1 MYLGKV
7 IGTVVST
14 IKTPSLT
21 GSKFLIVEKINQD
34 LTAKK
39 QTEIAV
45 DTVGAGD
52 GETVIVVG
60 GSSARMSNGKK
71 TDLPVDAAIIG
82 IVDTV
87 EISQCVKG
95 VNIMS
100 NIYTKTGDKGTTGL
114 YGGSRVDKDSLN
126 VDAYGTV
133 DEAISSLGVAYT
145 LTDSPE
151 IKEYINHIQKRMFQ
165 AGAELASD
173 ARGMEMLKDKIG
185 EADIKYLEN
194 IIDKSTEVNG
204 LMREFVVP
212 GVNPSSAALH
222 VARTVVRRAERII
235 TALAKQVPVREEL
248 RKYINRLSDACF
260 AMARL
265 EEARAKNQEI
275 EELKDTVRQVV
286 KTLGAMGKEED
297 SMDMSIETLKKMAG
311 FIEEK
316 AKEIGV
322 PVAFSAVDEGGN
334 LLYFQRMEG
343 TLLISTKVSQDKAY
357 TACALKCPTCDLAD
371 VTKPGESLWSL
382 HNSGDGRIICFG
394 GGYPI
399 KKDGKV
405 IGAIGV
411 SGGTAEEDMAVATY
425 ALEKMQGGKA

>member
-1 MYLGKV
+1 
-7 IGTVVST
+7 
-14 IKTPSLT
+14 
-21 GSKFLIVEKINQD
+21 
-34 LTAKK
+34 
-39 QTEIAV
+39 
-45 DTVGAGD
+45 
-52 GETVIVVG
+52 
-60 GSSARMSNGKK
+60 
-71 TDLPVDAAIIG
+71 
-82 IVDTV
+82 
-87 EISQCVKG
+87 
-95 VNIMS
+95 MS
-100 NIYTKTGDKGTTGL
+100 NIYTKTGDKGTPGL

-133 DEAISSLGVAYT
+133 DEAISSLGVDYT

-222 VARTVVRRAERII
+222 VARTVVRRAERIV

-265 EEARAKNQEI
+265 EEARAQQQAI
-275 EELKDTVRQVV
+275 DELKETVRKVV
-286 KTLGAMGKEED
+286 EEALGAGNKGECK
-297 SMDMSIETLKKMAG
+297 MDLSLDTLKKMAG
-311 FIEEK
+311 YVEEK
-316 AKEIGV
+316 ANEIGV
-322 PVAFSAVDEGGN
+322 PMVFSVVDKGGN
-334 LLYFQRMEG
+334 LVYFQRMEG
-343 TLLISTKVSQDKAY
+343 SLLISVKVSQDKAY
-357 TACALKCPTCDLAD
+357 TACALKCPTAALAD
-371 VTKPGESLWSL
+371 VTKPGDSLWSL
-382 HNSGDGRIICFG
+382 HNSGDGRIVCFG

-399 KKDGKV
+399 EVDGEI
-405 IGAIGV
+405 IGAIGI
-411 SGGTAEEDMAVATY
+411 SGGTAEEDMSVATY

>member
-1 MYLGKV
+1 
-7 IGTVVST
+7 
-14 IKTPSLT
+14 
-21 GSKFLIVEKINQD
+21 
-34 LTAKK
+34 
-39 QTEIAV
+39 
-45 DTVGAGD
+45 
-52 GETVIVVG
+52 
-60 GSSARMSNGKK
+60 
-71 TDLPVDAAIIG
+71 
-82 IVDTV
+82 
-87 EISQCVKG
+87 
-95 VNIMS
+95 MS

-114 YGGSRVDKDSLN
+114 YGGSRVDKDSL
-126 VDAYGTV
+126 
-133 DEAISSLGVAYT
+133 
-145 LTDSPE
+145 
-151 IKEYINHIQKRMFQ
+151 KEYINHIQKRMFQ

-265 EEARAKNQEI
+265 
-275 EELKDTVRQVV
+275 ELKDTVRQVV

>member
-1 MYLGKV
+1 
-7 IGTVVST
+7 
-14 IKTPSLT
+14 
-21 GSKFLIVEKINQD
+21 
-34 LTAKK
+34 
-39 QTEIAV
+39 
-45 DTVGAGD
+45 
-52 GETVIVVG
+52 
-60 GSSARMSNGKK
+60 
-71 TDLPVDAAIIG
+71 
-82 IVDTV
+82 
-87 EISQCVKG
+87 
-95 VNIMS
+95 MS

-248 RKYINRLSDACF
+248 RKYINRLSDALQWLVSK
-260 AMARL
+260 RQ
-265 EEARAKNQEI
+265 EQKIRRSKN
-275 EELKDTVRQVV
+275 
-286 KTLGAMGKEED
+286 
-297 SMDMSIETLKKMAG
+297 
-311 FIEEK
+311 
-316 AKEIGV
+316 
-322 PVAFSAVDEGGN
+322 
-334 LLYFQRMEG
+334 
-343 TLLISTKVSQDKAY
+343 
-357 TACALKCPTCDLAD
+357 
-371 VTKPGESLWSL
+371 
-382 HNSGDGRIICFG
+382 
-394 GGYPI
+394 
-399 KKDGKV
+399 
-405 IGAIGV
+405 
-411 SGGTAEEDMAVATY
+411 
-425 ALEKMQGGKA
+425 

>member
-1 MYLGKV
+1 
-7 IGTVVST
+7 
-14 IKTPSLT
+14 
-21 GSKFLIVEKINQD
+21 
-34 LTAKK
+34 
-39 QTEIAV
+39 
-45 DTVGAGD
+45 
-52 GETVIVVG
+52 
-60 GSSARMSNGKK
+60 
-71 TDLPVDAAIIG
+71 
-82 IVDTV
+82 
-87 EISQCVKG
+87 
-95 VNIMS
+95 MS

-297 SMDMSIETLKKMAG
+297 SMDMSIETLKKMA
-311 FIEEK
+311 
-316 AKEIGV
+316 
-322 PVAFSAVDEGGN
+322 
-334 LLYFQRMEG
+334 
-343 TLLISTKVSQDKAY
+343 
-357 TACALKCPTCDLAD
+357 LAD
-371 VTKPGESLWSL
+371 VLAFGKDLLKYRHFEDKQGQDGLDGMR
-382 HNSGDGRIICFG
+382 HNLRVLKNSNLKDTRLIVCSMEGPYN
-394 GGYPI
+394 YPDI
-399 KKDGKV
+399 DKLLTEPEFQDMNHKV
-405 IGAIGV
+405 VI
-411 SGGTAEEDMAVATY
+411 TAEPNYLARFTSTNQVISYQRRFMNAANG
-425 ALEKMQGGKA
+425 QS

>member
-1 MYLGKV
+1 M
-7 IGTVVST
+7 
-14 IKTPSLT
+14 
-21 GSKFLIVEKINQD
+21 
-34 LTAKK
+34 A
-39 QTEIAV
+39 
-45 DTVGAGD
+45 
-52 GETVIVVG
+52 
-60 GSSARMSNGKK
+60 
-71 TDLPVDAAIIG
+71 
-82 IVDTV
+82 
-87 EISQCVKG
+87 
-95 VNIMS
+95 

-126 VDAYGTV
+126 VQAYGTI
-133 DEAISSLGVAYT
+133 DEAISSLGVAYAQ
-145 LTDSPE
+145 TDSPE
-151 IKEYINHIQKRMFQ
+151 IKEYIRHIQNRMFQ

-173 ARGMEMLKDKIG
+173 DRGMEMLKDKIG
-185 EADIKYLEN
+185 EDDIRFLEN
-194 IIDKSTEVNG
+194 IIDESTRVNG
-204 LMREFVVP
+204 LMKEFVVP
-212 GVNPSSAALH
+212 GENPSSAALH
-222 VARTVVRRAERII
+222 VARTVVRRAERIV
-235 TALAKQVPVREEL
+235 TTLAKEVPVREEL
-248 RKYINRLSDACF
+248 RKFINRLSDACF

-265 EEARAKNQEI
+265 EEAKAQQQEI

-286 KTLGAMGKEED
+286 KTLGAAEKGECK
-297 SMDMSIETLKKMAG
+297 MDMSLETLKKMAG
-311 FIEEK
+311 FAEEK
-316 AKEIGV
+316 AREIGV

-371 VTKPGESLWSL
+371 VTKPGDSLWSL